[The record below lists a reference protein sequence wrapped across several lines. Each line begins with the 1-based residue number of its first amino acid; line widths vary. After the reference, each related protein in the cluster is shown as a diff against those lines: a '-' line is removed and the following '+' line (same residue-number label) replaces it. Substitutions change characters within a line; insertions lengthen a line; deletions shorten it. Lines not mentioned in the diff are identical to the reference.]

1 MDLGGVYIYSVSI
14 MFKNYI
20 CMDTF
25 ITNIQFYHVFKR
37 VKGFVVGGENVQ
49 NGTISTL

>member
-20 CMDTF
+20 CMDIF
-25 ITNIQFYHVFKR
+25 ITNIQFNQFFKI
-37 VKGFVVGGENVQ
+37 VMGFVVGSENVQ
-49 NGTISTL
+49 NGTITSL

>member
-1 MDLGGVYIYSVSI
+1 

-25 ITNIQFYHVFKR
+25 ITNIQFNQVFKII
-37 VKGFVVGGENVQ
+37 KGFVVDGENV
-49 NGTISTL
+49 